1 VTREERLHAVKHAFD
16 AAMRRLSDRPA
27 AEHDQ
32 FQHDC
37 MKAIVGAAALLDRDP
52 VALAADLADGRLAEY
67 LTAAEGTIPL
77 PLDDPAT
84 VRVPVQELLEEAIQR
99 AESERE
105 QLERRLQRIL
115 RLFDRATDDLRR
127 RARQAEGWR
136 REWVN
141 TRSIHWL
148 DEDWRRVRGL
158 SRESQRDSTGT

>member
-1 VTREERLHAVKHAFD
+1 MTREERLHAVKRAFD
-16 AAMRRLSDRPA
+16 AAMRRLGDRPA
-27 AEHDQ
+27 AEYDR

-37 MKAIVGAAALLDRDP
+37 MAAIIGAAALLDRDP

-84 VRVPVQELLEEAIQR
+84 VRAPVQELLEEAVQR

-105 QLERRLQRIL
+105 QLEKRLQRVL

-127 RARQAEGWR
+127 RAREAEGWR
-136 REWVN
+136 RQWFN
-141 TRSIHWL
+141 TRSVHWL
-148 DEDWRRVRGL
+148 DEDWRRMRGL
-158 SRESQRDSTGT
+158 SREVQRDPTGT